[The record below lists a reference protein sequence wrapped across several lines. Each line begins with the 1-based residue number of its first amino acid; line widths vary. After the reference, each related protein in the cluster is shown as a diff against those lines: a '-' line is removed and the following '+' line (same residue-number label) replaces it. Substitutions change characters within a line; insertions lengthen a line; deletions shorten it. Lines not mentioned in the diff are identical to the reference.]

1 MFTNNHVIINK
12 EDMTMSERLIYSKS
26 WIRHKINVTVFVP
39 VPGCMEK
46 TEAPAMGNSPMERD
60 ENIMKFAEEILFP
73 QYFNAAKSIIRAYE
87 ESPMPLKWINAQSI
101 IIRQLD
107 HYDFAF
113 FSKETGSIILD
124 NDSAC
129 GMKYGVP
136 GELSFGA
143 MVGQKILSIK
153 HSTDLIKKVEEQI
166 PMINWTY
173 LMNDYFAEQF
183 LAELTGEIVSKES
196 SRELFW
202 LDERERKYFQNEIL
216 KIAWS

>member
-1 MFTNNHVIINK
+1 
-12 EDMTMSERLIYSKS
+12 
-26 WIRHKINVTVFVP
+26 
-39 VPGCMEK
+39 
-46 TEAPAMGNSPMERD
+46 
-60 ENIMKFAEEILFP
+60 
-73 QYFNAAKSIIRAYE
+73 
-87 ESPMPLKWINAQSI
+87 
-101 IIRQLD
+101 
-107 HYDFAF
+107 
-113 FSKETGSIILD
+113 
-124 NDSAC
+124 
-129 GMKYGVP
+129 MKYGVP

-153 HSTDLIKKVEEQI
+153 RSTDLIKKVEEQI
-166 PMINWTY
+166 PMINWMY